1 MQVMWFSFAVC
12 SAAVVT
18 LAVSLPTTV
27 GTDHSETTNPDA
39 PREFPKFNQNYTFV
53 DNSSIRENL
62 ANHAENDTEVD
73 DLLGLSQ
80 KENSGRSQDANVK
93 PDPSEEEEDIGKK
106 NDVEWIENGEDTED
120 SKFTT
125 ETSVQFT
132 TPISS
137 TSTDAEKE
145 TVTSSSSSTTEES
158 TSEATTVS
166 ARLSYKA
173 GVPLIDG
180 GVAAIL
186 AGVFLVIS
194 ICAYVVLL
202 TWRRALEIKYGSREM
217 LVDSDDM
224 YDPDDMK
231 HFSI

>member
-1 MQVMWFSFAVC
+1 
-12 SAAVVT
+12 
-18 LAVSLPTTV
+18 VSLPTTV

-125 ETSVQFT
+125 QISEQFT

-158 TSEATTVS
+158 TSEATTVA

-202 TWRRALEIKYGSREM
+202 TWRRALE
-217 LVDSDDM
+217 
-224 YDPDDMK
+224 
-231 HFSI
+231 